1 MNFPQR
7 LVAILSVILACV
19 VVAGCILLAP
29 IANAQ
34 DLNSKVP
41 PPELTFNIP
50 FNPKK
55 ADKEEYD
62 REKAFGA
69 FAWKAFI
76 ALNWPA
82 VSSGCPNKDKMIG
95 QDPDAPRVW
104 EFYNSPEDVFKP
116 KGAQPNLQPVVSPQC
131 LSPGSSQPVVRK
143 LELTEFASNSNLQP
157 DVTRSDASL
166 SPLLDGN
173 VPLVDREGNYI
184 LNESRMNHIEFNQI
198 FRNKWYSATK
208 LQGFD
213 NKDKKFMLMCSKND
227 SDGFYPSTDFGKVP
241 CSDNVDEGTIELK
254 AAWKVFRDPVP
265 PESKSKYYTTKRT
278 FNVTTVNANGGKVEK
293 NVTVPLG
300 LVGFHILHKTS
311 NQGWVWS
318 TFEHKDNAPDANNLS
333 ASGNYN
339 LYDSNCSENCETNT
353 PHPPPS
359 FDCTPDGN
367 CKYYWHDEFPHAV
380 NSMNQPQ
387 IPSQITRLTSIKDYA
402 NDLNKAWQKELNT
415 ISNDSVWQN
424 YQLIGVQWL
433 QTPTSPYFRIPG
445 VPLGTRGV
453 LPGKL
458 ANVTLEPYVQK
469 TATGSSCI
477 ACHTQRTT
485 LRDATLQDTGVHT
498 DFSFFITR
506 AQFP

>member
-1 MNFPQR
+1 MNFTRR

-19 VVAGCILLAP
+19 AVAGCLLLAP
-29 IANAQ
+29 TANAQ
-34 DLNSKVP
+34 ALNPGVP
-41 PPELTFNIP
+41 PPELTSNIP
-50 FNPKK
+50 FNPKE
-55 ADKEEYD
+55 ADKQSYG

-82 VSSGCPNKDKMIG
+82 DSSGCPNEQKMIG
-95 QDPDAPRVW
+95 QDPGAPRVW
-104 EFYNSPEDVFKP
+104 EFYHSPEDVFKP
-116 KGAQPNLQPVVSPQC
+116 NGAHPNLQPVVSPDC
-131 LSPGSSQPVVRK
+131 AGSPSSGQPVVRK

-157 DVTRSDASL
+157 DVIRSDESL

-173 VPLVDREGNYI
+173 FPLVDREGNYI

-198 FRNKWYSATK
+198 FRNNWYSATN

-213 NKDKKFMLMCSKND
+213 NEDKKFMLMCSKND

-241 CSDNVDEGTIELK
+241 CSNNEDEGTIELK
-254 AAWKVFRDPVP
+254 AAWKVFPDPVP
-265 PESKSKYYTTKRT
+265 DERKSKYYTTKRT
-278 FNVTTVNANGGKVEK
+278 FNVTTINGEK
-293 NVTVPLG
+293 TVTVPLG

-339 LYDSNCSENCETNT
+339 LYDSDCKKNCETNT

-367 CKYYWHDEFPHAV
+367 CKYYWSDELHAV

-387 IPSQITRLTSIKDYA
+387 IPSQITRLIPIKDYA

-415 ISNDSVWQN
+415 ISKDSVWQN

-433 QTPTSPYFRIPG
+433 QTPTSPYFEIPG
-445 VPLGTRGV
+445 VPSGTRGV

-469 TATGSSCI
+469 IPTGSSCI
-477 ACHTQRTT
+477 ACHTQRAT
-485 LRDATLQDTGVHT
+485 LRDAKLQDTFVHT